1 MTLEKF
7 ISLAEPEH
15 LLIQVSESEVVV
27 YEGKYY
33 MYPKVWG
40 KRKIHRWHI
49 ENGKLVI
56 AL

>member
-15 LLIQVSESEVVV
+15 LSIQVSENEEII
-27 YEGKYY
+27 YTGQYNR
-33 MYPKVWG
+33 YPKERG
-40 KRKIHRWHI
+40 RSKIRSWHI

-56 AL
+56 TL